1 MNYDQIDD
9 APAGHMRQR
18 DPTSAERPPPDLTTC
33 DREPIHIP
41 GSIQPHGIL
50 FGLAGD
56 LRILSVSANVAQH
69 LGHDPRGILGGP
81 LSRLLDTPSCRA
93 VAAAVGAGAG
103 GPGQLVH
110 LSALGAAAPLRALVH
125 TTPDGILLE
134 VELAPPP
141 AGQSWANP
149 SAAELL
155 QRFDGATRRLQA
167 ATDVATIC
175 TDLAEEVRR
184 LTGYDRVKVYRFAA
198 DWNGEVI
205 AESNRG
211 NMPSYL
217 GLHFPATDI
226 PVQARALFARYPERQ
241 IPDVGYTPVPLV
253 GIGSAPLD
261 LSQAMLRSVSPV
273 HVEYLQNMGVGASMS
288 LSIMRQ
294 GALWGVV
301 ACHNATPHYLPPESR
316 QASLLLAQLAAWQL
330 AVTEDA
336 DIARRSVGV
345 KAVERI
351 LLQASTSGHDYRE
364 ALFGHGGELLDL
376 LRASGFALCHG
387 SSVTTLG
394 ETPPDEALHDLLG
407 WLAGKGADLF
417 ETDHLAG
424 HYPQAAQLGGAAGL
438 LAVSLGGASKNLM
451 VWFRPE
457 LARDVTWGGNP
468 AKPAEPGAAQVRLSP
483 RKSFAAWTERVYGHS
498 RPWEAYEVA
507 AANSLRDMIVD
518 IILRRSAELEH
529 MNTQLTRT
537 NEELEAFAYV
547 ASHDL
552 KEPLRQIETFG
563 TLLERV
569 FRKEGRSNNDA
580 MRWFDGIQASS
591 RRLRTL
597 INDLAEYSRIGRHS
611 NPFAPVPL
619 AELLEEVQVDLGKLL
634 EEGGATVEAGW
645 LPVVMCDRTQ
655 MRQVLQNVLANA
667 VKYRQP
673 DRPPLIRFSAV
684 VTGAAGSVAAGS
696 VPAPAMPLLELSIA
710 DNGIGLDERYREQIF
725 EPFQRLHS
733 ADEYEG
739 SGIGL
744 AICRKIVERHRG
756 TISVTSRPGHGSVFK
771 IVLPMRP
778 LPDPSAA
785 P

>member
-1 MNYDQIDD
+1 MNDFQRTED
-9 APAGHMRQR
+9 AAADRVRQPASTQGWS
-18 DPTSAERPPPDLTTC
+18 TPDLTTC

-56 LRILSVSANVAQH
+56 DLRIVSVSANVVRH
-69 LGHDPRGILGGP
+69 FGHEPHSILGGA
-81 LSRLLDTPSCRA
+81 LSRLLDAASCDA
-93 VAAAVGAGAG
+93 VSAAISQNVGT
-103 GPGQLVH
+103 PGQLVH
-110 LSALGAAAPLRALVH
+110 LSLLGGHAAPLRALVH
-125 TTPDGILLE
+125 TTPEGVLLE
-134 VELAPPP
+134 VELPPP
-141 AGQSWANP
+141 PDELSVAEL
-149 SAAELL
+149 SAADLL

-175 TDLAEEVRR
+175 TDLAHEVRR

-198 DWNGEVI
+198 DWTGEVI

-211 NMPSYL
+211 NLPSYL

-241 IPDVGYTPVPLV
+241 IPDVGYTPVPLL
-253 GIGSAPLD
+253 GADQTPLD

-273 HVEYLQNMGVGASMS
+273 HIEYLRNMRVGASMS

-301 ACHNATPHYLPPESR
+301 ACHNETAHYLSPELR
-316 QASLLLAQLAAWQL
+316 QASLLLTQLAAWQL
-330 AVTEDA
+330 AVAEDA

-345 KAVERI
+345 KAVERT
-351 LLQASTSGHDYRE
+351 LLQASTSGYDYRE
-364 ALFGHGGELLDL
+364 ALFSKGDELLDL
-376 LRASGFALCHG
+376 LQATGFALCHG

-394 ETPPDEALHDLLG
+394 ETPPDEALHELLD
-407 WLAGKGADLF
+407 WIAGNGSDLF
-417 ETDHLAG
+417 ETDHLAA
-424 HYPQAAQLGGAAGL
+424 HYYPTAGSSGGPAGL
-438 LAVSLGGASKNLM
+438 LAVSLGGAPKNLM

-468 AKPAEPGAAQVRLSP
+468 AKPAEPATGEVRLSP
-483 RKSFAAWTERVYGHS
+483 RKSFDAWTERVHGHS
-498 RPWEAYEVA
+498 RPWKQYEIA

-518 IILRRSAELEH
+518 IILRRSTELEQ

-563 TLLERV
+563 TLLERS
-569 FRKEGRSNNDA
+569 FRKEGRTNSDA
-580 MRWFDGIQASS
+580 TRWFDGIQSSS

-597 INDLAEYSRIGRHS
+597 INDLAEYSRIGRHA
-611 NPFAPVPL
+611 NPFAPVAL
-619 AELLEEVQVDLGKLL
+619 AELIEEVQVDLGRLL
-634 EEGGATVEAGW
+634 DETGATVEVGP

-655 MRQVLQNVLANA
+655 MRQVMQNILANA
-667 VKYRQP
+667 VKYRHP
-673 DRPPLIRFSAV
+673 DRAPAIGFSAV
-684 VTGAAGSVAAGS
+684 VTGASGSS
-696 VPAPAMPLLELSIA
+696 PPAMPLLELSIG

-744 AICRKIVERHRG
+744 AICRKIIERHRG
-756 TISVTSRPGHGSVFK
+756 TISVTSRLGHGSIFK

-778 LPDPSAA
+778 FPDPSATR
-785 P
+785 

>member
-1 MNYDQIDD
+1 MNDFQRTED
-9 APAGHMRQR
+9 AAADRVRQPASTQGWS
-18 DPTSAERPPPDLTTC
+18 TPDLTTC

-56 LRILSVSANVAQH
+56 DLRIVSVSANVVRH
-69 LGHDPRGILGGP
+69 FGHEPHSILGGA
-81 LSRLLDTPSCRA
+81 LSRLLDAASCDA
-93 VAAAVGAGAG
+93 VSAAISQNVGT
-103 GPGQLVH
+103 PGQLVH
-110 LSALGAAAPLRALVH
+110 LSLLGGHAAPLRALVH
-125 TTPDGILLE
+125 TTPEGVLLE
-134 VELAPPP
+134 VELPPP
-141 AGQSWANP
+141 PDELSVAEL
-149 SAAELL
+149 SAADLL

-175 TDLAEEVRR
+175 TDLAHEVRR

-198 DWNGEVI
+198 DWTGEVI

-211 NMPSYL
+211 NLPSYL

-241 IPDVGYTPVPLV
+241 IPDVGYVPVPLV
-253 GIGSAPLD
+253 GRTPLD

-273 HVEYLQNMGVGASMS
+273 HIEYLRNMGVGASMS

-301 ACHNATPHYLPPESR
+301 ACHNETAHYLSPELR
-316 QASLLLAQLAAWQL
+316 QASLLLTQLAAWQL
-330 AVTEDA
+330 AVAEDA

-345 KAVERI
+345 KAVERM

-364 ALFGHGGELLDL
+364 ALLSKGGELLDL
-376 LRASGFALCHG
+376 LQATGFALCHG

-394 ETPPDEALHDLLG
+394 ETPPDEALRELLD
-407 WLAGKGADLF
+407 WIAGNGSDLF
-417 ETDHLAG
+417 ETDHLAT
-424 HYPQAAQLGGAAGL
+424 HYPMAASLGGSAGL
-438 LAVSLGGASKNLM
+438 LAVSLGGAAKNLM

-468 AKPAEPGAAQVRLSP
+468 NKPAEPAAGEVRLSP
-483 RKSFAAWTERVYGHS
+483 RKSFAAWTERVHGHS
-498 RPWEAYEVA
+498 RPWEQYEIA

-518 IILRRSAELEH
+518 IILRRSAELEQ

-563 TLLERV
+563 TLLERI
-569 FRKEGRSNNDA
+569 FRREGRTSSDA
-580 MRWFDGIQASS
+580 TRWFDGIQSSS

-597 INDLAEYSRIGRHS
+597 INDLAEYSRIGRHA
-611 NPFAPVPL
+611 NPFAPAAL
-619 AELLEEVQVDLGKLL
+619 TELLDDVQVDLGQLL
-634 EEGGATVEAGW
+634 KETGATVEVGP
-645 LPVVMCDRTQ
+645 LPAVMCDRTQ
-655 MRQVLQNVLANA
+655 MRQVMQNILANA
-667 VKYRQP
+667 VKYRHP
-673 DRPPLIRFSAV
+673 DRAPVIGFSAV
-684 VTGAAGSVAAGS
+684 VTGASGST
-696 VPAPAMPLLELSIA
+696 PPAMPLLELCIG

-733 ADEYEG
+733 ADECEG

-744 AICRKIVERHRG
+744 AICRKIIERHRG
-756 TISVTSRPGHGSVFK
+756 TISVTSCLGHGSIFK
-771 IVLPMRP
+771 IILPMRP
-778 LPDPSAA
+778 LADPSATQ
-785 P
+785 